1 MGSDYGPNG
10 FVKGR
15 VSQSKMQVTWTGWI
29 VFVGFCV
36 LLWVVVSRP
45 VWMPLGEAIATVLIL
60 LGLAGLLVPR
70 VRTKR
75 NV

>member
-1 MGSDYGPNG
+1 
-10 FVKGR
+10 VKGR
-15 VSQSKMQVTWTGWI
+15 VNQSKMQVTWTGWI

-75 NV
+75 DV